1 VISESLSRIAQCHSQ
16 NDFLRV
22 HQHFQTG
29 KFPNKTTGRDKT
41 LSFNK
46 LSVFEVLSLARIF
59 VTTHVVRLKL
69 FRLKAEGIKKVR
81 LTHFCGERADFHTK
95 HGFKMSR
102 ISVFPNSL
110 QPSVY
115 PPE

>member
-59 VTTHVVRLKL
+59 Y
-69 FRLKAEGIKKVR
+69 E
-81 LTHFCGERADFHTK
+81 DFW
-95 HGFKMSR
+95 GFNNAFVNVFMK
-102 ISVFPNSL
+102 ISS
-110 QPSVY
+110 
-115 PPE
+115 